1 MTDRL
6 TKATRLL
13 HLYHL
18 FNDRRHGVTVRELS
32 TQLGVSVRTI
42 ERDLIELQGQPHSLP
57 LDRDGWLW
65 KLNRT
70 VTIPL
75 PPVSFTR
82 EQAAALYLGARL
94 VSQYS
99 GSLTRLAVETV
110 ARLAQALPADIGLF
124 LVQTSI
130 PAPREPHPVEAI
142 FTVLVTGW
150 IERRKVICQHQT
162 LGRTAHTYHLAPYS
176 FEPAAVGHAIYV
188 IGRCDEDPPGQLRT
202 LKLDRIQHATLTDE
216 PFVHP
221 STAPTQTLDHAWHI
235 WGSNTPPIAVR
246 LRFTKRV
253 TARVR
258 ETQWHPT
265 QEITLLPD
273 GGCEW
278 QAWVAEPQE
287 MLPWIR
293 GWGAE
298 CEVLAPLALRT
309 TLIREARRLIRLYG
323 VSPTDAPAPP
333 PASEAA
339 DDPFAAE
346 TEQLNRTFR
355 DFFGG

>member
-1 MTDRL
+1 
-6 TKATRLL
+6 
-13 HLYHL
+13 
-18 FNDRRHGVTVRELS
+18 
-32 TQLGVSVRTI
+32 LGVSARTI
-42 ERDLIELQGQPHSLP
+42 ERDLIDLQAPPHSLP
-57 LDRDGWLW
+57 LDREGWLW

-70 VTIPL
+70 VTLPL
-75 PPVSFTR
+75 PPVTFTR
-82 EQAAALYLGARL
+82 EQAATLYLGARL

-124 LVQTSI
+124 LGQTSI
-130 PAPREPHPVEAI
+130 PTAKEPHPVEAI
-142 FTVLVTGW
+142 FSVLVTGW
-150 IERRKVICQHQT
+150 LERRKVICRHQT
-162 LGRTAHTYHLAPYS
+162 LGKTAHTYHLAPYT

-188 IGRCDEDPPGQLRT
+188 IGQCDEDPPAQLRT
-202 LKLDRIQHATLTDE
+202 LKLDRIQQATLTDE
-216 PFVHP
+216 TFAHP
-221 STAPTQTLDHAWHI
+221 STAPIQTLEHAWHI
-235 WGSNTPPIAVR
+235 WGSNTPPVVVR

-253 TARVR
+253 AERVR

-265 QEITLLPD
+265 QEITLLSD

-278 QAWVAEPQE
+278 QAWIAEPQE

-298 CEVLAPLALRT
+298 CEVLAPLALRSKM
-309 TLIREARRLIRLYG
+309 IREARRLIRLYG
-323 VSPTDAPAPP
+323 VTSSDAAAPP
-333 PASEAA
+333 PALAPT